1 MSRSLSVAL
10 DHSAMHLAVDMQAL
24 FAEATPWAVPWL
36 PRVLPNVLAIAERH
50 APSTIFTRFLP
61 PAAPDDATGAWR
73 TYYERWRDMTRERL
87 DPRLLELVEP
97 LRALVPP
104 ARVIDKGVYSAFGH
118 PGLAPGL
125 RRRGIATLVVT
136 GGETDVCVM
145 ATVIAAVDLGFR
157 IVLPTDALCSGH
169 DPTHD
174 ALVRLYR
181 ERFSQQIETCTTEEV
196 LEAWR

>member
-1 MSRSLSVAL
+1 MSGGLTTPLDRTAAHLS
-10 DHSAMHLAVDMQAL
+10 VDMQGM
-24 FAEATPWAVPWL
+24 FAEETPWAVPWL
-36 PRVLPNVLAIAERH
+36 PRVLPNVLAITQRHAER
-50 APSTIFTRFLP
+50 TIFTRFMP
-61 PAAPDDATGAWR
+61 PAAPEQAGGTWR
-73 TYYERWRDMTRERL
+73 GYYERWRDMTRERL
-87 DPRLLELVEP
+87 DPRLLDLVAP

-104 ARVIDKGVYSAFGH
+104 ARVLDKPVYSAFSH

-157 IVLPTDALCSGH
+157 VVLPTDALCSGH

-174 ALVRLYR
+174 ALMRLYR

-196 LEAWR
+196 LSAWT

>member
-1 MSRSLSVAL
+1 MSGGLSFAL
-10 DHSAMHLAVDMQAL
+10 DRTAAHLAIDMQGM
-24 FAEATPWAVPWL
+24 FAGETPWAVPWL

-50 APSTIFTRFLP
+50 AERTIFTRFVP
-61 PAAPDDATGAWR
+61 PAEPAQAGGAWR
-73 TYYERWRDMTRERL
+73 DYYRRWREMTRDRL
-87 DPRLLELVEP
+87 DPRLLDLVAP

-104 ARVIDKGVYSAFGH
+104 ARVLDKSVYSAFSH

-157 IVLPTDALCSGH
+157 VVLPTDALCSGH

-174 ALVRLYR
+174 ALMRLYR
-181 ERFSQQIETCTTEEV
+181 ERFSQQIQTATTGEV
-196 LEAWR
+196 LSTWT

>member
-1 MSRSLSVAL
+1 MSDKPSFAL
-10 DHSAMHLAVDMQAL
+10 DRTAAHLAVDMQAL
-24 FAEATPWAVPWL
+24 FAEQTPWFVPWL
-36 PRVLPNVLAIAERH
+36 PRVLPNVLAIAQRH
-50 APSTIFTRFLP
+50 PDRTIFTRFVP
-61 PAAPDDATGAWR
+61 PRHAAQAAGAWR
-73 TYYERWRDMTRERL
+73 DYYERWRDMTRERL
-87 DPRLLELVEP
+87 DPRLLELVAP

-104 ARVIDKGVYSAFGH
+104 ARVLDKGVYSAFAH

-125 RRRGIATLVVT
+125 RRRGIGTVIVS

-157 IVLPTDALCSGH
+157 VVLPTDALCSGH

-181 ERFSQQIETCTTEEV
+181 ERFSQQIETCTTEHV
-196 LEAWR
+196 LASWR